1 MTNWTKVDTESP
13 LSEARGGMRAAAAPA
28 ALRGDVGFASKC
40 GRRRTRRGAVGAQG
54 RGARPRGDE
63 GTAIFLGM
71 TGGER
76 RGARRRTSASSTFRV
91 AATDADAFS
100 SRGPTFTSDDD
111 YRAGGERNLRRL
123 TFAVCLS
130 MVSFGC
136 ATGAIAG
143 ALLHLEASNTALGAL
158 TVAAKSRIIAAT
170 PLGALLG
177 ALIAG
182 PFADKTG
189 RRSSILVG
197 NVAFLLAAALMFT
210 AVTPTQLTA
219 GRLVAGLA
227 VGFST
232 SLCTVYIGE
241 CAPAA
246 TRGALTSYAPLGVT
260 IGILA
265 SYFAS
270 LPLTNVV
277 GGWRLTLAM
286 CAVPATAQLCL
297 RHWLVESPRWLAE
310 RRGDLEGARRC
321 LRFLGQRDADFATL
335 ADNDESVGLNRGL
348 KGSGGLYR
356 PPRESVTF
364 TALVTER
371 RYRKPALIACGL
383 NALQQLCG
391 INVVVYYAPRI
402 LNQLGFTPVSAI
414 GFVCLI
420 GVAQLVVGS
429 RIGKIIDAVGRRPV
443 ALGGIAGLAV
453 GLAMLAASS
462 HLTPAGH
469 AWAPWI
475 AVLGILV
482 FRLSFSASMAPI
494 PYVVSAEVFP
504 SEARSVGAA
513 AGAAAREVANVVVT
527 GSFIPLVNALGA
539 TGTWVLYVAV
549 VCVAF
554 FVVRAT
560 LPETRGRTLESMED
574 GV

>member
-1 MTNWTKVDTESP
+1 
-13 LSEARGGMRAAAAPA
+13 MRAAAAPA
-28 ALRGDVGFASKC
+28 ALRGDVGLASRC

-76 RGARRRTSASSTFRV
+76 RGARRRTSAYSTFRV

-182 PFADKTG
+182 PFADRTG

-210 AVTPTQLTA
+210 AVTPSQLTV

-260 IGILA
+260 VGILA
-265 SYFAS
+265 SYFVS

-310 RRGDLEGARRC
+310 RRGDLAGARRC
-321 LRFLGQRDADFATL
+321 LRFLGQPDADFI
-335 ADNDESVGLNRGL
+335 NESVG
-348 KGSGGLYR
+348 GSGRLNR
-356 PPRESVTF
+356 PPRIKSVTF
-364 TALVTER
+364 KALVTER

-414 GFVCLI
+414 GFVCVI

-429 RIGKIIDAVGRRPV
+429 RIGAIIDAVGRRPV

-494 PYVVSAEVFP
+494 PYVVSAEVFS

-513 AGAAAREVANVVVT
+513 AGAAAREVTNVVVT
-527 GSFIPLVNALGA
+527 GTFIPLVNALGA
-539 TGTWVLYVAV
+539 TGTWALYVAV

>member
-1 MTNWTKVDTESP
+1 
-13 LSEARGGMRAAAAPA
+13 
-28 ALRGDVGFASKC
+28 
-40 GRRRTRRGAVGAQG
+40 
-54 RGARPRGDE
+54 
-63 GTAIFLGM
+63 M

-76 RGARRRTSASSTFRV
+76 RGARRRTSAYSTFRV

-182 PFADKTG
+182 PFADRTG

-210 AVTPTQLTA
+210 AVTPSQLTV

-260 IGILA
+260 VGILA
-265 SYFAS
+265 SYFVS

-310 RRGDLEGARRC
+310 RRGDLAGARRC
-321 LRFLGQRDADFATL
+321 LRFLGQPDADLSTL
-335 ADNDESVGLNRGL
+335 ADDDESVGGSGRLNRQ
-348 KGSGGLYR
+348 
-356 PPRESVTF
+356 PRQSVTF
-364 TALVTER
+364 KALVTER

-414 GFVCLI
+414 GFVCVI

-429 RIGKIIDAVGRRPV
+429 RIGAIIDAVGRRPV

>member
-1 MTNWTKVDTESP
+1 
-13 LSEARGGMRAAAAPA
+13 
-28 ALRGDVGFASKC
+28 
-40 GRRRTRRGAVGAQG
+40 
-54 RGARPRGDE
+54 
-63 GTAIFLGM
+63 M

-76 RGARRRTSASSTFRV
+76 RGARRRTSAYSTFRV
-91 AATDADAFS
+91 AATDAAAFS

-182 PFADKTG
+182 PFADRTG

-210 AVTPTQLTA
+210 AVTPSQLTV

-260 IGILA
+260 VGILT
-265 SYFAS
+265 SYFVS

-297 RHWLVESPRWLAE
+297 RYWLVESPRWLAE
-310 RRGDLEGARRC
+310 RRGDIAGARRC
-321 LRFLGQRDADFATL
+321 LRFLGQPDADLSTL
-335 ADNDESVGLNRGL
+335 ADDDESVGGSGRLNRQ
-348 KGSGGLYR
+348 
-356 PPRESVTF
+356 PRQSVTF
-364 TALVTER
+364 KALVTER

-414 GFVCLI
+414 GFVCVI

-429 RIGKIIDAVGRRPV
+429 RIGAIIDAVGRRPV

>member
-1 MTNWTKVDTESP
+1 
-13 LSEARGGMRAAAAPA
+13 MRAAAAPA
-28 ALRGDVGFASKC
+28 ALRGDVGLASRC

-76 RGARRRTSASSTFRV
+76 RGARRRTSAYSTFRV

-182 PFADKTG
+182 PFADRTG

-210 AVTPTQLTA
+210 AVTPSQLTV

-260 IGILA
+260 VGILA
-265 SYFAS
+265 SYFVS

-310 RRGDLEGARRC
+310 RRGDLAGARRC
-321 LRFLGQRDADFATL
+321 LRFLGQPDADFI
-335 ADNDESVGLNRGL
+335 NESVG
-348 KGSGGLYR
+348 GSGRLNR
-356 PPRESVTF
+356 PPRIKSVTF
-364 TALVTER
+364 KALVTER

-414 GFVCLI
+414 GFVCVI

-429 RIGKIIDAVGRRPV
+429 RIGAIIDAVGRRPV

>member
-1 MTNWTKVDTESP
+1 
-13 LSEARGGMRAAAAPA
+13 MRAAAAPA
-28 ALRGDVGFASKC
+28 ALRGDVGLVSKC

-76 RGARRRTSASSTFRV
+76 RGARRRTSAYSTFRV
-91 AATDADAFS
+91 AATDAAAFS

-182 PFADKTG
+182 PFADRTG

-210 AVTPTQLTA
+210 AVTPSQLTV

-260 IGILA
+260 VGILA
-265 SYFAS
+265 SYFVS

-310 RRGDLEGARRC
+310 RRGDIAGARRC
-321 LRFLGQRDADFATL
+321 LRFLGQPDADLSTL
-335 ADNDESVGLNRGL
+335 ADDDESVGGSGRLNRQ
-348 KGSGGLYR
+348 
-356 PPRESVTF
+356 PRQSVTF
-364 TALVTER
+364 KALVTER

-402 LNQLGFTPVSAI
+402 LNQLGFTPVAAI
-414 GFVCLI
+414 GFVCVI

-429 RIGKIIDAVGRRPV
+429 RIGAIIDAVGRRPV

>member
-1 MTNWTKVDTESP
+1 MRTSADP
-13 LSEARGGMRAAAAPA
+13 ARGG
-28 ALRGDVGFASKC
+28 
-40 GRRRTRRGAVGAQG
+40 RR
-54 RGARPRGDE
+54 P
-63 GTAIFLGM
+63 
-71 TGGER
+71 GER
-76 RGARRRTSASSTFRV
+76 RASPRRRGNGDLLRDDGRRASRREGRRTSAYSTFRV
-91 AATDADAFS
+91 AATDAAAFS

-182 PFADKTG
+182 PFADGTG

-210 AVTPTQLTA
+210 AVTPSQLTV

-260 IGILA
+260 VGILA

-310 RRGDLEGARRC
+310 RRGDIAGARRC
-321 LRFLGQRDADFATL
+321 LRFLGQPDADLSTL
-335 ADNDESVGLNRGL
+335 ADDDESVGGR
-348 KGSGGLYR
+348 
-356 PPRESVTF
+356 
-364 TALVTER
+364 
-371 RYRKPALIACGL
+371 
-383 NALQQLCG
+383 
-391 INVVVYYAPRI
+391 VV
-402 LNQLGFTPVSAI
+402 
-414 GFVCLI
+414 
-420 GVAQLVVGS
+420 
-429 RIGKIIDAVGRRPV
+429 
-443 ALGGIAGLAV
+443 
-453 GLAMLAASS
+453 
-462 HLTPAGH
+462 
-469 AWAPWI
+469 
-475 AVLGILV
+475 
-482 FRLSFSASMAPI
+482 
-494 PYVVSAEVFP
+494 
-504 SEARSVGAA
+504 
-513 AGAAAREVANVVVT
+513 
-527 GSFIPLVNALGA
+527 
-539 TGTWVLYVAV
+539 
-549 VCVAF
+549 
-554 FVVRAT
+554 
-560 LPETRGRTLESMED
+560 
-574 GV
+574 

>member
-1 MTNWTKVDTESP
+1 
-13 LSEARGGMRAAAAPA
+13 MRAAAAPA
-28 ALRGDVGFASKC
+28 ALRGDVGLASRC

-111 YRAGGERNLRRL
+111 FRAGGERNLRRL

-182 PFADKTG
+182 PFADRTG

-210 AVTPTQLTA
+210 AVTPSQLTV

-260 IGILA
+260 VGILT
-265 SYFAS
+265 SYFVS

-297 RHWLVESPRWLAE
+297 RYWLVESPRWLAE
-310 RRGDLEGARRC
+310 RRGDIAGARRC
-321 LRFLGQRDADFATL
+321 LRFLGQPDADLSTL
-335 ADNDESVGLNRGL
+335 ADDDESVGGSGRLNRQ
-348 KGSGGLYR
+348 
-356 PPRESVTF
+356 PRQSVTF
-364 TALVTER
+364 KALVTER

-429 RIGKIIDAVGRRPV
+429 RIGAIIDAVGRRPV

-504 SEARSVGAA
+504 SEARSTGAA

-527 GSFIPLVNALGA
+527 GTFIPLVNALGA
-539 TGTWVLYVAV
+539 TGTWALYVAV

>member
-1 MTNWTKVDTESP
+1 
-13 LSEARGGMRAAAAPA
+13 
-28 ALRGDVGFASKC
+28 
-40 GRRRTRRGAVGAQG
+40 
-54 RGARPRGDE
+54 
-63 GTAIFLGM
+63 M

-76 RGARRRTSASSTFRV
+76 RGARRRTSAYSTFRV

-182 PFADKTG
+182 PFADRTG

-210 AVTPTQLTA
+210 AVTPSQLTV

-260 IGILA
+260 VGILA
-265 SYFAS
+265 SYFVS

-310 RRGDLEGARRC
+310 RRGDIAGARRC
-321 LRFLGQRDADFATL
+321 LRFLGQPDADFI
-335 ADNDESVGLNRGL
+335 NESVG
-348 KGSGGLYR
+348 GSGRLNR
-356 PPRESVTF
+356 PPRIKSVTF
-364 TALVTER
+364 KALVTER

-414 GFVCLI
+414 GFVCVI

-429 RIGKIIDAVGRRPV
+429 RIGAIIDAVGRRPV

>member
-1 MTNWTKVDTESP
+1 
-13 LSEARGGMRAAAAPA
+13 MRAAAAPA
-28 ALRGDVGFASKC
+28 ALRGDVGLVSKC

-76 RGARRRTSASSTFRV
+76 RGARRRTSAYSTFRV

-182 PFADKTG
+182 PFADRTG

-210 AVTPTQLTA
+210 AVTPSQLTV

-260 IGILA
+260 VGILA
-265 SYFAS
+265 SYFVS

-310 RRGDLEGARRC
+310 RRGDIAGARRC
-321 LRFLGQRDADFATL
+321 LRFLGQPDADFI
-335 ADNDESVGLNRGL
+335 NESVGGSGRLNRQ
-348 KGSGGLYR
+348 
-356 PPRESVTF
+356 PRIKSVTF
-364 TALVTER
+364 KALVTER

-402 LNQLGFTPVSAI
+402 LNQLGFTPVAAI
-414 GFVCLI
+414 GFVCVI

-429 RIGKIIDAVGRRPV
+429 RIGAIIDAVGRRPV

>member
-1 MTNWTKVDTESP
+1 
-13 LSEARGGMRAAAAPA
+13 MRAAAAPA
-28 ALRGDVGFASKC
+28 ALRGDVGLVSKC

-76 RGARRRTSASSTFRV
+76 RGARRRASASSTFRV

-182 PFADKTG
+182 PFADRTG

-210 AVTPTQLTA
+210 AVTPSQLTV

-260 IGILA
+260 VGILA
-265 SYFAS
+265 SYFVS

-310 RRGDLEGARRC
+310 RRGDLAGARRC
-321 LRFLGQRDADFATL
+321 LRFLGQPDADFI
-335 ADNDESVGLNRGL
+335 NESVG
-348 KGSGGLYR
+348 GSGRLNR
-356 PPRESVTF
+356 PPRIKSVTF
-364 TALVTER
+364 KALVTER

-414 GFVCLI
+414 GFVCVI

-429 RIGKIIDAVGRRPV
+429 RIGAIIDAVGRRPV

-453 GLAMLAASS
+453 GLAMLAAAS

>member
-1 MTNWTKVDTESP
+1 
-13 LSEARGGMRAAAAPA
+13 MRAAAAPA
-28 ALRGDVGFASKC
+28 ALRGDVGLVSRC

-76 RGARRRTSASSTFRV
+76 RGARRRTSAYSTFRV

-182 PFADKTG
+182 PFADRTG

-210 AVTPTQLTA
+210 AVTPSQLTV

-260 IGILA
+260 VGILA
-265 SYFAS
+265 SYFVS

-310 RRGDLEGARRC
+310 RRGDIAGARRC
-321 LRFLGQRDADFATL
+321 LRFLGQPDADFI
-335 ADNDESVGLNRGL
+335 NESVGGSGRLNRQ
-348 KGSGGLYR
+348 
-356 PPRESVTF
+356 PRIKSVTF
-364 TALVTER
+364 KALVTER

-402 LNQLGFTPVSAI
+402 LNQLGFTPVAAI
-414 GFVCLI
+414 GFVCVI

-429 RIGKIIDAVGRRPV
+429 RIGAIIDAVGRRPV